1 MAQNTRNYQQIEQD
15 RVEMNRLALAGVP
28 QAEIATR
35 FGVSQPQVAYD
46 LRVVRQRWKE
56 TANMNIEA
64 ARQRELALLDKI
76 ESEAWEGLE
85 RAELRGDGGE
95 VRFAAILLK
104 TSEQRAN
111 LLGLFENPPIP
122 KLSEVAGGL
131 DPRYLERFRAV
142 YEAKLRR
149 KILQERGLP
158 EEQENERTLPPFSGL
173 SVEPAQA

>member
-15 RVEMNRLALAGVP
+15 RVEMNKLALAGVP

-56 TANMNIEA
+56 TASMNIEA
-64 ARQRELALLDKI
+64 ARERELALLDRI
-76 ESEAWEGLE
+76 EGEAWDGLG

-122 KLSEVAGGL
+122 KPSGAACGLDQHEFERIRKLWKAKLLSEA
-131 DPRYLERFRAV
+131 
-142 YEAKLRR
+142 
-149 KILQERGLP
+149 LQERGLP
-158 EEQENERTLPPFSGL
+158 AEPENERTLPPFSGPP
-173 SVEPAQA
+173 VKPAQA

>member
-1 MAQNTRNYQQIEQD
+1 MAENKRNYQQIEQD

-28 QAEIATR
+28 QTEIATR

-64 ARQRELALLDKI
+64 ARERELALLDKI
-76 ESEAWEGLE
+76 EDEAWGGLA

-111 LLGLFENPPIP
+111 LLGLFENPPKP
-122 KLSEVAGGL
+122 TVAADGAKQHL
-131 DPRYLERFRAV
+131 LERLRVAFT
-142 YEAKLRR
+142 AKIRR
-149 KILQERGLP
+149 EILQEFGLRDKP
-158 EEQENERTLPPFSGL
+158 VNERTLPPLATL
-173 SVEPAQA
+173 SVEPAER